1 MYTKVIVPLDGSEL
15 SEQALPYA
23 RLVARSIAAPIE
35 LVQAYDILPPRLLG
49 SRARSVVAQLED
61 GARSAALAELEPARQ
76 RLAAAGHSVSTAA
89 RRGPAADA
97 IAAHAGADP
106 AALVVMCTHGRGGIS
121 RWVMGS
127 VTDKVLH
134 TIPNPMLIVRAA
146 AAGSAAADR
155 TAPEA
160 SPEEASPQD
169 VVVPLDGS
177 ELSELALPHAVS
189 IAAALSAGIAVL
201 RITPTEGYYRREL
214 VMASPEMGAIPD
226 FDPLSANELV
236 AEDAAGAASYLS
248 DVRNR
253 LETDHAGSLHTE
265 HIVHDNI
272 AQTIIDRAA
281 ARPAL
286 VAMSTH
292 GRSGVGRVVLGSITD
307 RVVRHGSTPV
317 LVIR

>member
-1 MYTKVIVPLDGSEL
+1 MYSKVIVPLDGSEL

-49 SRARSVVAQLED
+49 SRARSVVAQLEE
-61 GARSAALAELEPARQ
+61 GARSAALAELEPVRQ
-76 RLAAAGHSVSTAA
+76 RLAAAGLSVSTAA

-106 AALVVMCTHGRGGIS
+106 SALVVMCTHGRGGIS

-127 VTDKVLH
+127 VTDKALH

-146 AAGSAAADR
+146 AAAGSAAPDA
-155 TAPEA
+155 ALEG
-160 SPEEASPQD
+160 

-189 IAAALSAGIAVL
+189 IAATLSAGIVAL
-201 RITPTEGYYRREL
+201 RITPTAEYYRREL
-214 VMASPEMGAIPD
+214 VMASPEMGALPD
-226 FDPLSANELV
+226 FDPISAAELV
-236 AEDAAGAASYLS
+236 DEDAAGAAAYLS

-281 ARPAL
+281 ARPSL
-286 VAMSTH
+286 VVMSTH

-307 RVVRHGSTPV
+307 RVVRHGGTPV

>member
-35 LVQAYDILPPRLLG
+35 LLQAYDILPPRLLG
-49 SRARSVVAQLED
+49 SRARSVVNQLEA
-61 GARSAALAELEPARQ
+61 GARSSALAELEPARQ
-76 RLAAAGHSVSTAA
+76 RLESAGHSVSTAA

-127 VTDKVLH
+127 ATDKVLH
-134 TIPNPMLIVRAA
+134 TIPNPMLIVRA
-146 AAGSAAADR
+146 GGPIG
-155 TAPEA
+155 APEA
-160 SPEEASPQD
+160 SLQD

-177 ELSELALPHAVS
+177 ELSEQALPYAVS
-189 IAAALSAGIAVL
+189 IAAALSAGIVVL

-214 VMASPEMGAIPD
+214 VMASPDMGAVPD
-226 FDPLSANELV
+226 VDPLSASELV

-253 LETDHAGSLHTE
+253 LETDHAGSLRTE

-272 AQTIIDRAA
+272 AETIIDRAA
-281 ARPAL
+281 VRRSL

-292 GRSGVGRVVLGSITD
+292 GRSGMGRVVLGSITD

-317 LVIR
+317 LVVR

>member
-76 RLAAAGHSVSTAA
+76 RLDAAGHSVSAAA

-106 AALVVMCTHGRGGIS
+106 GALVVMCTHGRGGIS
-121 RWVMGS
+121 RWMMGS

-155 TAPEA
+155 AAPEP
-160 SPEEASPQD
+160 SLQD